1 MKGHFIISLDYEIHW
16 GVFDKKSVQ
25 DYHENL
31 SSVNFVID
39 RLLELSNRYDVKLT
53 FSTVGLL
60 FAENKEDLIL
70 HSPKQKPPTAIEN
83 LILTISF
90 RILVI
95 AKEMILFIMRFQVFK
110 KLKILKTM
118 N

>member
-1 MKGHFIISLDYEIHW
+1 MKGHFVISLDYEIHW

-70 HSPKQKPPTAIEN
+70 HQYYELTN
-83 LILTISF
+83 LNY
-90 RILVI
+90 
-95 AKEMILFIMRFQVFK
+95 
-110 KLKILKTM
+110 LKILLKIQ
-118 N
+118 